1 MLTIGLTGGIGSG
14 KSTVSDIFQSLGVP
28 VIDSD
33 LIAHE
38 VVQPGEPGLKGI
50 IQHFGTGIL
59 QPDGS
64 LNRQQLRNLVFNDE
78 TARKQLEQMLHPL
91 IRQQSQQQL
100 AALNTPYAILAIPL
114 LVETGLTDSVDR
126 VLVVDCPE
134 PLQIERI
141 CSRDSINHDQATAIL
156 AAQCSRKQRL
166 KAADDIINNNQ
177 PIADLTKRV
186 KSLHE
191 QYLSISTT
199 N

>member
-33 LIAHE
+33 LIARE

-64 LNRQQLRNLVFNDE
+64 LDRQRLRNLVFDDE
-78 TARKQLEQMLHPL
+78 TARKHLEQILHPL
-91 IRQQSQQQL
+91 IRQRSQQRM
-100 AALNTPYAILAIPL
+100 ATLNTPYAILAIPL
-114 LVETGLTDSVDR
+114 LVETGLADSVDR

-134 PLQIERI
+134 SVQIERI
-141 CSRDSINHDQATAIL
+141 CSRDGINPDQAQAIL

-166 KAADDIINNNQ
+166 EAADDIIDNDQ
-177 PIADLTKRV
+177 
-186 KSLHE
+186 
-191 QYLSISTT
+191 SID
-199 N
+199 

>member
-33 LIAHE
+33 LIARE
-38 VVQPGEPGLKGI
+38 VVQPGEPGLEGI

-64 LNRQQLRNLVFNDE
+64 LDRQRLRNLVFDDE
-78 TARKQLEQMLHPL
+78 TARKQLEQILHPL
-91 IRQQSQQQL
+91 IRQRSQQQL
-100 AALNTPYAILAIPL
+100 ATLNTPYAILAIPL
-114 LVETGLTDSVDR
+114 LVETGLADSVDR

-134 PLQIERI
+134 SVQIERI
-141 CSRDSINHDQATAIL
+141 CSRDGINPDQAQAIL

-166 KAADDIINNNQ
+166 EAADDIIDNNQ
-177 PIADLTKRV
+177 SIDGLTQAV
-186 KSLHE
+186 ASLH
-191 QYLSISTT
+191 QHYLSLAALP
-199 N
+199 